1 MNTLLKAIFILLIGL
16 AISWQAGA
24 AEPVTEAQCAALQ
37 TRLYENKSHYTR
49 NYKELEERLNAEKKA
64 AILNSD
70 TERTIIFEKFNL
82 ALQLGPEVLAGLGTE
97 QVEEQLESMQLQF
110 QTTLCWSDFGA
121 QRPDSFKYTALVKKM
136 RNASQL
142 LNQSLSRSVGQEAAV
157 LTKFIEQNSKDAD
170 SLLLAAVSQH
180 ATPEQLEL
188 LSSKDDVALTI
199 AIVWNR
205 GCSADTLAKIYRTHA
220 NQNFAVTN
228 RIAGNEHTPPDIL
241 RDIFMKALN
250 TGSMLMLDTGSMPW
264 LAGNASTPSDIY
276 QQLSDSQDERV
287 LYSVLSNRKL
297 DCAILQ
303 RVNQTVSVKYPD
315 SYIAEWA
322 TMRRSELSCRN

>member
-37 TRLYENKSHYTR
+37 TRLYENLSHYTR
-49 NYKELEERLNAEKKA
+49 KYTELEERLNAEKKA

-70 TERTIIFEKFNL
+70 IELIIIYEKKHL
-82 ALQLGPEVLAGLGTE
+82 ADMLRPEVLARQGA
-97 QVEEQLESMQLQF
+97 EEFEELLESRQLQF

-121 QRPDSFKYTALVKKM
+121 QRPDSFKYAAFVKKM

-188 LSSKDDVALTI
+188 LSSKDDLALTI
-199 AIVWNR
+199 SIVWNQR
-205 GCSADTLAKIYRTHA
+205 CSADTLAKTYRTHA
-220 NQNFAVTN
+220 NQNVTN
-228 RIAGNEHTPPDIL
+228 AIARNKHTPPDIL
-241 RDIFMKALN
+241 RDIFMKALK
-250 TGSMLMLDTGSMPW
+250 TGSNLNTRSISM

-276 QQLSDSQDERV
+276 QQLSDSQDNDV
-287 LYSVLSNRKL
+287 LFSVLLNPKL

-315 SYIAEWA
+315 SYTAKQA

>member
-49 NYKELEERLNAEKKA
+49 KYTELEERLNAEKKA
-64 AILNSD
+64 AILNSNN
-70 TERTIIFEKFNL
+70 ELRIIYEKRLL
-82 ALQLGPEVLAGLGTE
+82 ALMLTPEVLAAHGA
-97 QVEEQLESMQLQF
+97 EEFEEDLESRQLQV
-110 QTTLCWSDFGA
+110 QTMLCWSDFGA
-121 QRPDSFKYTALVKKM
+121 QRPDSFNYTALVKKM

-170 SLLLAAVSQH
+170 SLLLAAVNQH

-188 LSSKDDVALTI
+188 LSSKDDMALNI
-199 AIVWNR
+199 AIVWNT

-220 NQNFAVTN
+220 NQDFPAADG
-228 RIAGNEHTPPDIL
+228 IAGNKHTPPDIL
-241 RDIFMKALN
+241 RDIFMKK
-250 TGSMLMLDTGSMPW
+250 TGSNPNSGFMGL

-276 QQLSDSQDERV
+276 QQLSDSQDEHV
-287 LYSVLSNRKL
+287 LFSVLVNPKL

-315 SYIAEWA
+315 SN
-322 TMRRSELSCRN
+322 T

>member
-49 NYKELEERLNAEKKA
+49 KYTELEESLNVEKKA

-70 TERTIIFEKFNL
+70 IESIIIYGKYHL
-82 ALQLGPEVLAGLGTE
+82 AEMLRPEVLAGQGAE
-97 QVEEQLESMQLQF
+97 RFEELLESIQLQF
-110 QTTLCWSDFGA
+110 QTTLCWKDFGA
-121 QRPDSFKYTALVKKM
+121 QRPDSFQYTALVKKM

-199 AIVWNR
+199 AIVWNK

-220 NQNFAVTN
+220 NQNFVTN
-228 RIAGNEHTPPDIL
+228 VIAANEHTPPDIL

-250 TGSMLMLDTGSMPW
+250 TRNTDPMLT

-276 QQLSDSQDERV
+276 QQLSDSQDKDV
-287 LYSVLSNRKL
+287 LFSVLLNRKL

-315 SYIAEWA
+315 SYIAERA
-322 TMRRSELSCRN
+322 TMLRSELSCRN

>member
-16 AISWQAGA
+16 AISWQASA

-37 TRLYENKSHYTR
+37 TRLYENLSHYTR
-49 NYKELEERLNAEKKA
+49 KYTKLEERLNAEKKA

-70 TERTIIFEKFNL
+70 IEPRIIYEKYNL
-82 ALQLGPEVLAGLGTE
+82 ARMLRPEMLAV
-97 QVEEQLESMQLQF
+97 QRAEEFEELLETMQLQF

-121 QRPDSFKYTALVKKM
+121 QRPDSFKYAAFVKKM

-170 SLLLAAVSQH
+170 SLLLAAISQH

-188 LSSKDDVALTI
+188 LSSKDDLVLTLS
-199 AIVWNR
+199 IVSNER
-205 GCSADTLAKIYRTHA
+205 CSADTLAKIYRTHA
-220 NQNFAVTN
+220 NQKFSVTN
-228 RIAGNEHTPPDIL
+228 IIARHEHTPPDIL
-241 RDIFMKALN
+241 RDIFMKALK
-250 TGSMLMLDTGSMPW
+250 TGSNLNSGSMSM
-264 LAGNASTPSDIY
+264 LAANASIPSDIY
-276 QQLSDSQDERV
+276 QQLSDSQDEDV
-287 LYSVLSNRKL
+287 LLAVVINPKL

-315 SYIAEWA
+315 SNTAKWA

>member
-16 AISWQAGA
+16 AISWQASA

-49 NYKELEERLNAEKKA
+49 KYTELEERLNAEKKA

-70 TERTIIFEKFNL
+70 IEPIIIDEKYQL
-82 ALQLGPEVLAGLGTE
+82 ALMLGSDVLARLGA
-97 QVEEQLESMQLQF
+97 EEFEELLESIQLQF
-110 QTTLCWSDFGA
+110 HTTLCWSDFGA
-121 QRPDSFKYTALVKKM
+121 QRPDSFKYTAWVKKM

-188 LSSKDDVALTI
+188 LSSKDDLALTR
-199 AIVWNR
+199 AIVLNQR
-205 GCSADTLAKIYRTHA
+205 CSADTLAKIYRTHA
-220 NQNFAVTN
+220 NQNVVTN
-228 RIAGNEHTPPDIL
+228 DIARNKHTPPDIL
-241 RDIFMKALN
+241 RDIFMKALK
-250 TGSMLMLDTGSMPW
+250 TGSNLNIISMGML
-264 LAGNASTPSDIY
+264 ARNASTPSDIY
-276 QQLSDSQDERV
+276 QQLSDSQDEHV
-287 LYSVLSNRKL
+287 LFWVLLNPKL

-315 SYIAEWA
+315 SYTAKEA
-322 TMRRSELSCRN
+322 TMRRSKLSCRN

>member
-16 AISWQAGA
+16 AISWQASA

-49 NYKELEERLNAEKKA
+49 KYTELEERLNAEKKA
-64 AILNSD
+64 AILDSD
-70 TERTIIFEKFNL
+70 IEPRIIYEKYQL
-82 ALQLGPEVLAGLGTE
+82 ALMLRPEVLAGQGA
-97 QVEEQLESMQLQF
+97 EEFEELLESRQLQF

-180 ATPEQLEL
+180 ATPEQLQL

-199 AIVWNR
+199 AIVWNTW
-205 GCSADTLAKIYRTHA
+205 CSADTLAKIYRTHA
-220 NQNFAVTN
+220 NQHFSVTN
-228 RIAGNEHTPPDIL
+228 GIAGNEHTPPDIL

-250 TGSMLMLDTGSMPW
+250 KRAISI
-264 LAGNASTPSDIY
+264 LAANASTPSDIY
-276 QQLSDSQDERV
+276 QQLSDSQDEHV
-287 LYSVLSNRKL
+287 LFSVLNNPKL

-303 RVNQTVSVKYPD
+303 RVNQTASVKYPD
-315 SYIAEWA
+315 SYTAKLA
-322 TMRRSELSCRN
+322 TMRRSKLSCRN